1 MTRWLLTGASG
12 QLGAYLLREL
22 AQNKQPVTA
31 WSGKRRAALFGFDL
45 EPVDL
50 ADPGQVTAAFERA
63 RPTAVIHAAA
73 LATIAECRRDP
84 GRAWRINNDATGTL
98 AHLCRRAG
106 ARLMYI
112 STDLV
117 FDGEQGGYR
126 EDDLP
131 SPLSVYGRTKAAAE
145 RLVLAVPGAVVVRAS
160 LMLGPTL
167 IGKPFFF
174 DEQLAGLREGRP
186 LHLFTDEWRSPFGLA
201 PAARVFLA
209 VLDSDFSGTLHVAG
223 PERMSRFEMGRRLA
237 AYLQADPATIVPTER
252 RHFPSPEPRPRDTSL
267 DCSLWRTRFPNQ
279 PWPIW
284 EEALQEMG
292 VTLSS

>member
-98 AHLCRRAG
+98 AHLCRR
-106 ARLMYI
+106 
-112 STDLV
+112 
-117 FDGEQGGYR
+117 
-126 EDDLP
+126 
-131 SPLSVYGRTKAAAE
+131 
-145 RLVLAVPGAVVVRAS
+145 
-160 LMLGPTL
+160 
-167 IGKPFFF
+167 
-174 DEQLAGLREGRP
+174 
-186 LHLFTDEWRSPFGLA
+186 
-201 PAARVFLA
+201 
-209 VLDSDFSGTLHVAG
+209 
-223 PERMSRFEMGRRLA
+223 
-237 AYLQADPATIVPTER
+237 
-252 RHFPSPEPRPRDTSL
+252 
-267 DCSLWRTRFPNQ
+267 
-279 PWPIW
+279 
-284 EEALQEMG
+284 
-292 VTLSS
+292 